1 MVTRSIKAIFRY
13 WWYII
18 FTELSGRYS
27 KLHWDSGSPY
37 KAMQVGGIGKNY
49 AHNVLILL
57 ERTHENV
64 GRKSLKLLTCI
75 VL

>member
-1 MVTRSIKAIFRY
+1 MGSDEDGA
-13 WWYII
+13 
-18 FTELSGRYS
+18 S
-27 KLHWDSGSPY
+27 KFLYGYDEIRFDLGTFGSPY
-37 KAMQVGGIGKNY
+37 KAMQVRGIGKNY

-57 ERTHENV
+57 ERTYENV